1 MLYLD
6 LDIDVNSQSEQFCLE
21 KNAGMEDCLQCIL
34 GEEPTAHV
42 PFFFWGGGC
51 LVLEFHS
58 ARLKIIVYFVDLK
71 IASKSAGPS
80 FGQLQ
85 NVD

>member
-1 MLYLD
+1 MY
-6 LDIDVNSQSEQFCLE
+6 
-21 KNAGMEDCLQCIL
+21 
-34 GEEPTAHV
+34 H
-42 PFFFWGGGC
+42 FFVGGGC
-51 LVLEFHS
+51 LVPEFQS